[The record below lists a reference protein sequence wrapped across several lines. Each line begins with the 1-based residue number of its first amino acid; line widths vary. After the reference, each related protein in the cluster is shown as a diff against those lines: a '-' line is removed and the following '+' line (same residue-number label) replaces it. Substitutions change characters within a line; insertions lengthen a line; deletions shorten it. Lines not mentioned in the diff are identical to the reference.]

1 MSCTVNC
8 ELQQTGT
15 GVTGVLARPVCYLLT
30 VGVWWEG
37 DTTGHSLLVR
47 TLLLSSVHIPKI
59 NE

>member
-30 VGVWWEG
+30 VGVWWEAG
-37 DTTGHSLLVR
+37 TLTTSQDFTERNLIF
-47 TLLLSSVHIPKI
+47 SSYSQ
-59 NE
+59 N